1 MTAGATG
8 SGFEVKNLSGTK
20 AIRVRGHCPP
30 RRKTTVGERF
40 GWWYQNAIGS
50 RKGTVHPNNRH
61 SGSPP
66 HARRGKN
73 FYFAARK
80 KEALCLCFL
89 TRVTITQ
96 AVKVFEGVLGGTFS
110 KKSPLKTA
118 SP

>member
-20 AIRVRGHCPP
+20 SDHWP
-30 RRKTTVGERF
+30 RRLAAARRCYRPRWQTTVGERF

-73 FYFAARK
+73 FYFAA
-80 KEALCLCFL
+80 
-89 TRVTITQ
+89 
-96 AVKVFEGVLGGTFS
+96 
-110 KKSPLKTA
+110 
-118 SP
+118 